1 MSHRSCRSGFKIMEL
16 SSKTLGAESDFPVFD
31 ACFKPS
37 CFCKSFVLFDLSLI
51 AQQLTMTRQ
60 GLENTSYSLLLSNLR
75 ISG

>member
-1 MSHRSCRSGFKIMEL
+1 MSHRTCRTGFKIKEL

-37 CFCKSFVLFDLSLI
+37 FLCKSFVLFDLSPI
-51 AQQLTMTRQ
+51 AQQLTMTTP
-60 GLENTSYSLLLSNLR
+60 GLENTSYSLFLSTLQ